1 MTKFLKIL
9 ILVIGLALFLPGKVF
24 AHQPV
29 FINAQTKIE
38 VRDPTISKAYY
49 GELVERPAYFLIN
62 QDKPFTLYVG
72 ILLPKIEGIAK
83 DFSAI
88 VYKDSR
94 PYAYLY
100 ASKSKWE
107 EFYEPYGGDWYYQGP
122 EYRKEVPA
130 GTYLIKVYNPKNE
143 GKYVVAIGEES
154 FPLKAVLNTIKI
166 MPSLKLNFFK
176 ESFISLL
183 FSKYGL
189 IYWIPAVLII
199 TIPLLIMLRI
209 RRNSKK
215 DSLFFPYPSLN

>member
-1 MTKFLKIL
+1 MTKFIKISVL
-9 ILVIGLALFLPGKVF
+9 VVVFILFFPGKAS
-24 AHQPV
+24 AHQPIFV
-29 FINAQTKIE
+29 DAQTKIE
-38 VRDPTISKAYY
+38 VSDPTTSKAYY
-49 GELVERPAYFLIN
+49 GELIERPAYYLIN
-62 QDKPFTLYVG
+62 QDKPFNLYVG
-72 ILLPKIEGIAK
+72 ILVPKINGIAK

-100 ASKSKWE
+100 ASKSTWK

-122 EYRKEVPA
+122 EYKKEVPA

-143 GKYVVAIGEES
+143 GKYVVAIGEQES
-154 FPLKAVLNTIKI
+154 FPLKVVLNTIKI

-176 ESFISLL
+176 ESFVSLL

-199 TIPLLIMLRI
+199 TIPLLIMARI

-215 DSLFFPYPSLN
+215 R

>member
-1 MTKFLKIL
+1 MLKLFKIL
-9 ILVIGLALFLPGKVF
+9 LLVATFILFLPGNVS

-29 FINAQTKIE
+29 VIDAQTKID
-38 VRDPTISKAYY
+38 VSDPTLSKAYY
-49 GELVERPAYFLIN
+49 GELVERPAYYLIN
-62 QDKPFTLYVG
+62 QDKPFKLYVG

-100 ASKSKWE
+100 SSKSKWE
-107 EFYEPYGGDWYYQGP
+107 EFYEPNGGDWYYQGP
-122 EYRKEVPA
+122 EYKKEVPA

-143 GKYVVAIGEES
+143 GKYVVAIGEKES
-154 FPLKAVLNTIKI
+154 FPLNIALKTLFI

-176 ESFISLL
+176 ESFFSLL

-189 IYWIPAVLII
+189 LYWIPAAFVAVIVFLVIKRLKR
-199 TIPLLIMLRI
+199 IPKR
-209 RRNSKK
+209 KK
-215 DSLFFPYPSLN
+215 NRK

>member
-1 MTKFLKIL
+1 MLKFFKVLL
-9 ILVIGLALFLPGKVF
+9 LVAAFILFLSGKAS
-24 AHQPV
+24 AHQPIV
-29 FINAQTKIE
+29 IDAQTKIE
-38 VRDPTISKAYY
+38 VSDPTTSKAYY
-49 GELVERPAYFLIN
+49 GELIERPAYFLIN

-100 ASKSKWE
+100 ASKSKWV
-107 EFYEPYGGDWYYQGP
+107 EFYEPNGGDWYYQGP
-122 EYRKEVPA
+122 EYKKEVPA

-143 GKYVVAIGEES
+143 GKYVVAIGEQES
-154 FPLKAVLNTIKI
+154 FPLKVVLNTIKI

-176 ESFISLL
+176 ESFVSLL

-199 TIPLLIMLRI
+199 TIPLLIMVRI

-215 DSLFFPYPSLN
+215 R